1 MSQATIYLSNTAL
14 SDPEGTP
21 AGRKFVD
28 QWGPSVRQQSILRL
42 EEDIAR
48 DGQVLQRKWSD
59 VASELKKRE
68 LRRIA
73 NRIAALELDKSA

>member
-1 MSQATIYLSNTAL
+1 M
-14 SDPEGTP
+14 
-21 AGRKFVD
+21 
-28 QWGPSVRQQSILRL
+28 RQQSILRL

-68 LRRIA
+68 LRRLA
-73 NRIAALELDKSA
+73 DRIAALDKSA

>member
-48 DGQVLQRKWSD
+48 DGQVLQWSD

-68 LRRIA
+68 LKRIA
-73 NRIAALELDKSA
+73 DRIAALEKSA